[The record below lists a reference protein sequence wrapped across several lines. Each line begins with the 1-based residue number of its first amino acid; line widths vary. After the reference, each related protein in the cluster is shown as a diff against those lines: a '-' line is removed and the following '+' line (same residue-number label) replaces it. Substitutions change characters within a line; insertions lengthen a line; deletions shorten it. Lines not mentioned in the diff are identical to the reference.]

1 MVEVLPSAEAVFPS
15 LPQVEILDCWVTSVS
30 TRVEVAP
37 AMEEVVRIQVGA
49 QLVVVETERPI
60 PLRVQ
65 AQLTAAVVVAVP
77 HKVAVLLALAVP
89 VVVVLAELL
98 EQTTM
103 ETQQQPTL
111 VVVAAAGQLPAL
123 ELQTVVPVAA
133 A

>member
-1 MVEVLPSAEAVFPS
+1 MRLLRPVVLVALVF
-15 LPQVEILDCWVTSVS
+15 LILCKQVLHK
-30 TRVEVAP
+30 
-37 AMEEVVRIQVGA
+37 
-49 QLVVVETERPI
+49 
-60 PLRVQ
+60 
-65 AQLTAAVVVAVP
+65 LTAAVVVAVP

-89 VVVVLAELL
+89 VVVVLADLL

-123 ELQTVVPVAA
+123 ELQMVVLVAA